1 MLIIGL
7 TGAIASGKSTTAAIL
22 AERGVAV
29 FSADEAV
36 HRLYEGKATPLV
48 EAAFPG
54 TSRDGAVDRKALS
67 TALGD
72 DPEALARLEAI
83 VHPLVREEEA
93 EFLARAR
100 LTGRRLVVLEVP
112 LLFETGAD
120 ARVDM
125 ILVTVA
131 PDEVRR
137 SRALARP
144 GMSTGKLALLDARRF
159 PEEEQRRRAHFV
171 IDTGAGLEPAARD
184 VDGLLRALAA
194 VANAR

>member
-72 DPEALARLEAI
+72 DPEA
-83 VHPLVREEEA
+83 
-93 EFLARAR
+93 
-100 LTGRRLVVLEVP
+100 RLVVEQAADRGRPRGRATGGGPHLDDRDFEAADAGEQIDGAAAVGELLEVP
-112 LLFETGAD
+112 GRLEKPLD
-120 ARVDM
+120 SQPHDRMRVDDHATAVCPQRF
-125 ILVTVA
+125 LHC
-131 PDEVRR
+131 PPRGGQ
-137 SRALARP
+137 RP
-144 GMSTGKLALLDARRF
+144 A
-159 PEEEQRRRAHFV
+159 
-171 IDTGAGLEPAARD
+171 
-184 VDGLLRALAA
+184 
-194 VANAR
+194 